1 MRFFTVITIMLGVLS
16 LSKAVPLSPD
26 PGNVIINGDCV
37 NCNVRG
43 FAHQGSAGIASGI
56 DGGYVRS

>member
-1 MRFFTVITIMLGVLS
+1 MRFFTVVTIFVLGALA
-16 LSKAVPLSPD
+16 LAKAVPLSPD

-43 FAHQGSAGIASGI
+43 GK
-56 DGGYVRS
+56 

>member
-1 MRFFTVITIMLGVLS
+1 MRFFIVITIMLGVLS

-26 PGNVIINGDCV
+26 PGNVIINGNCV

-43 FAHQGSAGIASGI
+43 GK
-56 DGGYVRS
+56 

>member
-1 MRFFTVITIMLGVLS
+1 MRFFAVVTVFVLGVLA
-16 LSKAVPLSPD
+16 LANAVPLSPD

-43 FAHQGSAGIASGI
+43 GK
-56 DGGYVRS
+56 

>member
-1 MRFFTVITIMLGVLS
+1 MKFFSVVTVFVLGLLAVAN
-16 LSKAVPLSPD
+16 AVPLSPG

-43 FAHQGSAGIASGI
+43 DI
-56 DGGYVRS
+56 